1 LAFIGKSCS
10 GTDKQNIN
18 DKLKQNINNLKRRT
32 KMKSLRLQLCT
43 VLLLSLGLTGL
54 QAQEV
59 ISATGGE
66 ASGGGGSVSYSVGQ
80 VFYTT
85 STGTTGSVAQGVQQP
100 YEISVV
106 TEIEQAK
113 DINLMILAYPN
124 PTNDYL
130 MLKVDNYDN
139 KNLLY
144 QLFDISGKL
153 LESKKITS
161 NETQIK
167 MEMLIPSNYFIKVT
181 DKKKEIKTFKIIK
194 N

>member
-1 LAFIGKSCS
+1 
-10 GTDKQNIN
+10 
-18 DKLKQNINNLKRRT
+18 
-32 KMKSLRLQLCT
+32 MKSLRLQLCT

>member
-1 LAFIGKSCS
+1 
-10 GTDKQNIN
+10 
-18 DKLKQNINNLKRRT
+18 
-32 KMKSLRLQLCT
+32 
-43 VLLLSLGLTGL
+43 
-54 QAQEV
+54 
-59 ISATGGE
+59 
-66 ASGGGGSVSYSVGQ
+66 
-80 VFYTT
+80 
-85 STGTTGSVAQGVQQP
+85 
-100 YEISVV
+100 
-106 TEIEQAK
+106 
-113 DINLMILAYPN
+113 
-124 PTNDYL
+124 